1 MRNIKIAYILSFL
14 WRSWFWLGC
23 WIFYYLKFTDYAGIG
38 FLETAMIVT
47 STLGEIPTGVVADL
61 FGKKTS
67 VAVAFF
73 LGGAGNLIMAC
84 APNYLILVLSI
95 IIMTVGGAFYSGS
108 LEALVYD
115 SLKEV
120 KQSTMYQKV
129 LGRMT
134 TMQNLG
140 MAVAGITGGYL
151 YVVHASLPFLAV
163 AVAYLVGFIFSFYL
177 IEPLL
182 NTEKY
187 SWSKFVSQNTQ
198 GFRQLF
204 ANKELAYVVI
214 LLIIPAAFMVATENV
229 LNDAT
234 AVELGFNSVQ
244 LGVFSTI
251 LYLFGILVSE
261 RTDWFIR
268 RVKSGWL
275 YIVSVSLYFITLAIM
290 PKALFFFGAFMLL
303 ARYGIQTFFGNYES
317 IKINEIAD
325 SRFRA
330 TTLST
335 FSLLKNIPYALAAT
349 GVGAL
354 MNIYTAKTFSLFFG
368 FFFVAVLFLFYLAR
382 PLFTR
387 EKLRI

>member
-1 MRNIKIAYILSFL
+1 
-14 WRSWFWLGC
+14 
-23 WIFYYLKFTDYAGIG
+23 
-38 FLETAMIVT
+38 MIVT

-214 LLIIPAAFMVATENV
+214 LFIIPAAFMVASENV

>member
-1 MRNIKIAYILSFL
+1 
-14 WRSWFWLGC
+14 
-23 WIFYYLKFTDYAGIG
+23 
-38 FLETAMIVT
+38 MIVT

-73 LGGAGNLIMAC
+73 LGGAGNLIMAF
-84 APNYLILVLSI
+84 APNYLILALSI
-95 IIMTVGGAFYSGS
+95 ITMTVGGAFYSGS

-120 KQSTMYQKV
+120 KQNTMYQKV

-349 GVGAL
+349 GIGAL
-354 MNIYTAKTFSLFFG
+354 MSIYTAKTFSLFFG